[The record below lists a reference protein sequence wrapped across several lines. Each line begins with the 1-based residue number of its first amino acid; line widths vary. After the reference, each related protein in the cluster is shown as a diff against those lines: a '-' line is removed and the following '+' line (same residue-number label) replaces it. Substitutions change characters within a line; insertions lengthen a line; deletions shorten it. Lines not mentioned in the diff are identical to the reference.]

1 MKGIYFTTMCNIEDP
16 TDTINPGIK
25 EKIRQQFDL
34 FRKAGIEM
42 FFYYPNTANKF
53 YRYVNRMPFFR
64 DNFSLPEKIVREAD
78 FIYLR
83 KPSAINMGFIDLL
96 KRVRAI
102 NPKMKIL
109 LEIPTYPY
117 DNEIQGLVRVT
128 LKWKDQYA
136 RKKLK
141 DYVDIVLTY
150 SDDKEIF
157 GIKTINI
164 SNGVDAI
171 KLSEAVKRY
180 PHPEDSK
187 IRFMACAKFNL
198 WHGYDRAIEGL
209 YQYLQKPGA
218 NRNIEIE
225 MVGDGSSTESYRQL
239 VERYGLQDY
248 VIFHGKKQGDEL
260 VKAYSI
266 CDIGLDSMGRH
277 RSGVYYNSSLK
288 GKEYCAYGLMIVSG
302 VETELDH
309 AEDFEY
315 YYRIPADDSP
325 VDFEQILSFYQRKV
339 GNRKDSVR
347 SQIMKYAIDHFSM
360 GVVFQP
366 VIDFICKD
374 GEAGRCIKF

>member
-16 TDTINPGIK
+16 GDNINPGIK
-25 EKIRQQFDL
+25 EKIRQQFNL
-34 FRKAGIEM
+34 FQKAGMEM
-42 FFYYPNTANKF
+42 FFYYAHKNSKY

-64 DNFSLPEKIVREAD
+64 DKFDLSREIIEEAD

-83 KPSAINMGFIDLL
+83 KPSAINMGFIDFM
-96 KRVRAI
+96 RRIRAI

-117 DNEIQGLVRVT
+117 DNEIQGLVSVT

-141 DYVDIVLTY
+141 NYVDVVLTY

-164 SNGVDAI
+164 SNGVDAVN
-171 KLSEAVKRY
+171 LSEAVKRY
-180 PHPEDSK
+180 PHPDDGK

-209 YQYLQKPGA
+209 HQYFQKADA
-218 NRNIEIE
+218 NKNIEIE
-225 MVGDGSSTESYRQL
+225 MVGDGDSLEFYRRL
-239 VERYGLQDY
+239 VEKYRLQDY
-248 VIFHGKKQGDEL
+248 VKFHGKKQGEEL
-260 VKAYSI
+260 IKVYSI

-277 RSGVYYNSSLK
+277 RSGVYFNSSLK

-309 AEDFEY
+309 VSDFEY

-325 VDFEQILSFYQRKV
+325 MDFEKVLAFYDEKANKV
-339 GNRKDSVR
+339 AYR
-347 SQIMKYAIDHFSM
+347 SKIMQYAIDYFSM
-360 GVVFQP
+360 EVVFQP
-366 VIDFICKD
+366 VIEFVAHDI
-374 GEAGRCIKF
+374 

>member
-16 TDTINPGIK
+16 KDNVNPGIK
-25 EKIRQQFDL
+25 EKIRQQYQL
-34 FRKAGIEM
+34 LEKAGIDM
-42 FFYYPNTANKF
+42 FFYYAHRDSKI
-53 YRYVNRMPFFR
+53 YRYVNRLPFFR
-64 DNFSLPEKIVREAD
+64 DRFDLQEDIIRHAD

-96 KRVRAI
+96 KRI
-102 NPKMKIL
+102 KKTNSTMKIM

-117 DNEIQGLVRVT
+117 DNEIQGLVRLT
-128 LKWKDQYA
+128 LKWKDRYA

-141 DYVDIVLTY
+141 DYVDVVLTY

-164 SNGVDAI
+164 SNGVDA
-171 KLSEAVKRY
+171 LSIFQAVRKY
-180 PHPEDSK
+180 PHPEDGK
-187 IRFMACAKFNL
+187 IRFMACAKFSL

-209 YQYLQKPGA
+209 HQYLEKPDA

-225 MVGDGSSTESYRQL
+225 MVGDGDAAESYRQL
-239 VERYGLQDY
+239 VKKYGLEEY
-248 VIFHGKKQGDEL
+248 VRFYGKKQGDEL
-260 VKAYSI
+260 IRVYSL

-309 AEDFEY
+309 ADDFEY

-325 VDFEQILSFYQRKV
+325 VDFEKVLAFYQAKA
-339 GNRKDSVR
+339 DSHKER
-347 SQIMKYAIDHFSM
+347 MRETIMQYAIDHFSM
-360 GVVFQP
+360 EVVFQP
-366 VIDFICKD
+366 VIDYISQK
-374 GEAGRCIKF
+374 

>member
-16 TDTINPGIK
+16 EDNINPGIK
-25 EKIRQQFDL
+25 EKIKQQFEL
-34 FRKAGIEM
+34 FQKAGMEM
-42 FFYYPNTANKF
+42 FFYYAHTNSKY
-53 YRYVNRMPFFR
+53 YRYVNRMPLFR
-64 DNFSLPEKIVREAD
+64 DKYDLSRKIIEESD

-96 KRVRAI
+96 KRIRSI
-102 NPKMKIL
+102 NPNMKIL

-141 DYVDIVLTY
+141 DYVDVVLTY

-157 GIKTINI
+157 GIQTINI
-164 SNGVDAI
+164 SNGVDAA
-171 KLSEAVKRY
+171 KLSNAVMNY
-180 PHPEDSK
+180 PRPNDGK

-209 YQYLQKPGA
+209 HQYIQKPGA
-218 NRNIEIE
+218 NKNIEIE
-225 MVGDGSSTESYRQL
+225 MVGDGDSTESYRQL
-239 VERYGLQDY
+239 VEKYRLQDY
-248 VIFHGKKQGDEL
+248 VIFHGKKQGEAL
-260 VKAYSI
+260 VKAYSA

-309 AEDFEY
+309 MTDFEY

-325 VDFEQILSFYQRKV
+325 VDFEKVLDFYNHKV
-339 GNRKDSVR
+339 GSTKDSIR
-347 SQIMKYAIDHFSM
+347 IHIMKYAQEHFSM
-360 GVVFQP
+360 EVVFKP
-366 VIDFICKD
+366 VIDFICKN
-374 GEAGRCIKF
+374 GET